1 MTPSNSLKLFKNNS
15 KKNIF
20 NNLHTQ
26 PNLHLRTKSASH
38 SPHNEKN
45 ELGLYTTPLNNNN
58 NNNTLIP
65 KSNIDRVNYNKM
77 KKENENYKKEIQV
90 LNDKIKFQNEKIK
103 TLENNLEISY
113 QNINNI
119 KTRLF
124 KLKDQNTNLLNENKN
139 LKKANMQFQKE
150 IKIMQE
156 KELKLMKV
164 LYLIKERGINIE
176 DILNEVIDMNNEENL
191 MTTNRTNNSDFTV
204 YFNDK
209 VQMKNIMETKE
220 AKKVPLMDFNKVPTY
235 RPDSDSEDEE
245 MEDSENNNQIFNI
258 QEGMKFNKITFTN
271 NNDENNKG
279 WLSK

>member
-1 MTPSNSLKLFKNNS
+1 
-15 KKNIF
+15 
-20 NNLHTQ
+20 
-26 PNLHLRTKSASH
+26 
-38 SPHNEKN
+38 
-45 ELGLYTTPLNNNN
+45 
-58 NNNTLIP
+58 
-65 KSNIDRVNYNKM
+65 M

-90 LNDKIKFQNEKIK
+90 LNDKIKLQNEKIK

-119 KTRLF
+119 KSRLF
-124 KLKDQNTNLLNENKN
+124 KLKDQNSNLQNENKN
-139 LKKANMQFQKE
+139 LKKSNIQFQKE

-191 MTTNRTNNSDFTV
+191 MGTNRTNNSDFTV

-209 VQMKNIMETKE
+209 VHMKNIMDTKE

-235 RPDSDSEDEE
+235 RPDSDSEYEE
-245 MEDSENNNQIFNI
+245 MEDSENNNQIINI